1 MRTRSETDADME
13 LVYVVNVA
21 AFPTSAEAELVNR
34 LREST
39 DSFISLVAEEESR
52 IVGHIF
58 FSPVILG
65 SEHHLKLMG
74 LAPMAV
80 CPENQ
85 KQAIGSALGESML
98 RRHHYGAI
106 RCSTGPAGCC

>member
-1 MRTRSETDADME
+1 MNSTATTSASPISVRIRSEAVTDLE
-13 LVYVVNVA
+13 SVYGVNAA

-39 DSFISLVAEEESR
+39 DSFISLVAEDKGL

-65 SEHHLKLMG
+65 TAHNLKLMV
-74 LAPMAV
+74 LN
-80 CPENQ
+80 CTQ
-85 KQAIGSALGESML
+85 
-98 RRHHYGAI
+98 Y
-106 RCSTGPAGCC
+106 

>member
-1 MRTRSETDADME
+1 MTDLE
-13 LVYVVNVA
+13 SVYGVNAA

-39 DSFISLVAEEESR
+39 DSFISLVAEDKGL

-65 SEHHLKLMG
+65 TAHNLKLMV
-74 LAPMAV
+74 LN
-80 CPENQ
+80 CTQ
-85 KQAIGSALGESML
+85 
-98 RRHHYGAI
+98 Y
-106 RCSTGPAGCC
+106 